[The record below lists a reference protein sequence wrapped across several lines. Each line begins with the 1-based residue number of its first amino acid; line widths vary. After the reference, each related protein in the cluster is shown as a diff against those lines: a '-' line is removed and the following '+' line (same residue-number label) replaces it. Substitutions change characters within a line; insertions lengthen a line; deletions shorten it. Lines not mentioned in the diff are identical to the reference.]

1 MPSLEELLMA
11 LNAPNLPNLPA
22 PANPLPMGPITAPNV
37 PQYGGPS
44 QVTDVPTAPYN
55 PAIAQQYQA
64 LQGPAPTP
72 PAPLSRG
79 QRIANA
85 IAGFGAGVQG
95 NGPQFFYQLEEPKDD
110 MKRRRRTI
118 TLTSN

>member
-37 PQYGGPS
+37 PQYGGPR
-44 QVTDVPTAPYN
+44 QGTDVPTAPYN

-79 QRIANA
+79 QRIAHA
-85 IAGFGAGVQG
+85 ISGLGAGGQG
-95 NGPQFFYQLEEPKDD
+95 DGAQVLDQLEETE
-110 MKRRRRTI
+110 RRYEEPTADCK
-118 TLTSN
+118 TN